1 MIVDVV
7 QVVQNHEQSLA
18 WITVAEVAEG
28 FADVQGP
35 LATTKQATEAVGVQI
50 IIESQ
55 KLFGPLQ
62 TAVGRAHALG
72 LLLPGPSDTADRFP
86 DPVDPIRR
94 NTLPRCALDSADRAP
109 GCVFSTVERGIRR
122 GLPGAD

>member
-1 MIVDVV
+1 MIMNVM
-7 QVVQNHEQSLA
+7 QVVQNNEQSLA
-18 WITVAEVAEG
+18 RITAAEVAAG
-28 FADVQGP
+28 FADAQDRF
-35 LATTKQATEAVGVQI
+35 ATTKQATEAVGVQI

-86 DPVDPIRR
+86 DPVDSVNLIRPLLIASFGP
-94 NTLPRCALDSADRAP
+94 T
-109 GCVFSTVERGIRR
+109 FW
-122 GLPGAD
+122 